1 MAQSSN
7 PAFRNNAAFNGR
19 AALNVNTPSAT
30 ELDELYKRPSA
41 TSAETDRMSYE
52 DTTLKT
58 LGLFAVLLVTG
69 AVGWAFPPLAI
80 VGAIVG
86 LVLGLVNTFK
96 KQPSVPLIV
105 AYAAFEGLFVG
116 GISAIFEQVW
126 PGVVIQAILATLVT
140 VAVVLALFASGKIRA
155 SARATKIFLV
165 AMIAY
170 AVFSLVN
177 FGLMIFGAPIEGGAF
192 GLRSADIPG
201 TNIPF
206 GLVIGALAVLLA
218 AYSLV
223 LDFDFVKQGVQRG
236 LPRKFGWQAAFGL
249 MVTIVWLYVEFLRIF
264 ALTRE

>member
-7 PAFRNNAAFNGR
+7 PAFKNNAAFNGR
-19 AALNVNTPSAT
+19 GAIEVNTPSAS
-30 ELDELYKRPSA
+30 ELNDLYSRPSA
-41 TSAETDRMSYE
+41 TAADTDRMSYE

-58 LGLFAVLLVTG
+58 VGLFAVLLVTG
-69 AVGWAFPPLAI
+69 AVGWAFPVLALPAALI
-80 VGAIVG
+80 GF
-86 LVLGLVNTFK
+86 VLGIVNTFK

-105 AYAAFEGLFVG
+105 TYAAFEGLFVG
-116 GISAIFEQVW
+116 GISAYFEQVW
-126 PGVVIQAILATLVT
+126 PGVVVQAILATLVT

-155 SARATKIFLV
+155 SARATKIFMV

-170 AVFSLVN
+170 AVFSLIN
-177 FGLMIFGAPIEGGAF
+177 FGMMIFGANVDGGAF
-192 GLRSADIPG
+192 GMRSADIPG

-218 AYSLV
+218 SYSLV

-236 LPRKFGWQAAFGL
+236 LPRKYGWQAAFGL

-264 ALTRE
+264 ALTRD